1 MSAVVVAVV
10 VVVVVEYLV
19 TSFLKL
25 ETNCLGVEVKMRNC
39 FRNVD
44 EIEIV
49 PEWHRSY

>member
-1 MSAVVVAVV
+1 MTAVDVVVVAG
-10 VVVVVEYLV
+10 YLV
-19 TSFLKL
+19 TSFLRL
-25 ETNCLGVEVKMRNC
+25 VTNCLGVEVKMRNC